1 MKSLRKILLLGLI
14 SVCLSCVSNQGSSEN
29 RMIGTIDVYYLED
42 SRWFQKV
49 YNRYIPLENE
59 IASLQQLPAGIKVVF
74 FGGIWQDKT
83 QEALAKLYKT
93 ADMAGF
99 TEDQIQIYL
108 VDGNLKSPEELE
120 KNYQIAQIPTY
131 IIEQDGKEI
140 SRIEG
145 LPQKPIEQ
153 VLLTTLE
160 FEIPIARATSA
171 PAPKDTKLVKNTSKA
186 SKTKKRSGE

>member
-1 MKSLRKILLLGLI
+1 MKSLRQILLLCVIG
-14 SVCLSCVSNQGSSEN
+14 VCLSCVSNQGSSEKK
-29 RMIGTIDVYYLED
+29 MVGTVDVYYLED

-74 FGGIWQDKT
+74 FGGIWQDKS

-99 TEDQIQIYL
+99 DEEQIQIYL

-120 KNYQIAQIPTY
+120 KSYQIAQVPTY

-160 FEIPIARATSA
+160 FEIPIARATTA
-171 PAPKDTKLVKNTSKA
+171 PTPRDAKLVKNPSKEN
-186 SKTKKRSGE
+186 KTKKRSGE